1 MELKDTTICVY
12 GASSSTLDAV
22 YAREAYKLGEL
33 LGIEGASV
41 ICGGGRAGLMAA
53 VTEGNI
59 KGGGK
64 VCGVLPQFM
73 IDNNWQHPQLTEM
86 VSTTTMHERKMLMAS
101 RSDAAIALPGGIGT
115 FDELF
120 EIITWRQLGLYN
132 HPVVLLNTNNY
143 FAPVAALI
151 QHGIDNNF
159 ITPAVNKL
167 FFVASRPEDAINYLR
182 EWNPSDEN
190 ISSYKKSY

>member
-1 MELKDTTICVY
+1 MNLQDTTICVY
-12 GASSSTLDAV
+12 GASSSTLAAE
-22 YAREAYKLGEL
+22 YAREAFKLGEL
-33 LGIEGASV
+33 LAAEGASV

-73 IDNNWQHPQLTEM
+73 IEKEWQHPDLTEM
-86 VSTTTMHERKMLMAS
+86 ISTTTMHERKMIMAK
-101 RSDAAIALPGGIGT
+101 RSDGAIALPGGIGT

-143 FAPVAALI
+143 FDAVVALI
-151 QHGIDNNF
+151 NHGIENNF
-159 ITPAVNKL
+159 IAPTVNQL
-167 FFVASRPEDAINYLR
+167 YYVASTPEDAIRYLR
-182 EWNPSDEN
+182 DWKADAEALASN
-190 ISSYKKSY
+190 KKSY

>member
-1 MELKDTTICVY
+1 MELKDTEICVY
-12 GASSSTLDAV
+12 GASSSTLDAI
-22 YAREAYKLGEL
+22 YAREAYTLGEML
-33 LGIEGASV
+33 AAEGASV

-59 KGGGK
+59 NGDGK

-73 IDNNWQHPQLTEM
+73 IDNDWQHPQLTEM
-86 VSTTTMHERKMLMAS
+86 ISTATMHERKMIMAS
-101 RSDAAIALPGGIGT
+101 RSQAAIALPGGIGT

-132 HPVVLLNTNNY
+132 HPVILLNTNNY
-143 FAPVAALI
+143 FAPVATLI

-159 ITPAVNKL
+159 ITPAVNNL
-167 FFVASRPEDAINYLR
+167 FYMASAPADAIRYLR
-182 EWNPSDEN
+182 MWKAGSEN
-190 ISSYKKSY
+190 LSSYKKSY